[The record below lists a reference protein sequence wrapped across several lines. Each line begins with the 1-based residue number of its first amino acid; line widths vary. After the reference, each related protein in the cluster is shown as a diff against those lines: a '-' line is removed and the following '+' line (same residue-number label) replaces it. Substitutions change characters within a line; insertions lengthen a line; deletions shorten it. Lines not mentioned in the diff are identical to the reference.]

1 MLQNCYKQLGLAPVK
16 SLHTMPCAGDCSSM
30 SRTSRRQA
38 DAENSTTVVQV
49 GANTIFKSAGRVNL
63 LPLVRTAVTTSHQ
76 ILVEGHMLASLHIL
90 RLLSTNQPLPPL
102 STGTK
107 ESKWQTMMDN
117 CYAAVSQAVGPH
129 CQQFSAAKQPEL
141 ATTYA
146 LYQQLLPAGHV
157 KPTRPTWL
165 KHVSLSWHSNFSCHL
180 HGSNLILVVAICT
193 QKPPV
198 SFYTSLE

>member
-1 MLQNCYKQLGLAPVK
+1 
-16 SLHTMPCAGDCSSM
+16 M

-38 DAENSTTVVQV
+38 NAENSTTVVQV

-76 ILVEGHMLASLHIL
+76 ILVEGHLLASLHIM

-107 ESKWQTMMDN
+107 ESQWQTMMDN

-180 HGSNLILVVAICT
+180 DGSNLILVVAICT

>member
-1 MLQNCYKQLGLAPVK
+1 
-16 SLHTMPCAGDCSSM
+16 M

-38 DAENSTTVVQV
+38 NAENSTTVVQV

-76 ILVEGHMLASLHIL
+76 ILVEGHLLASLHIM

-107 ESKWQTMMDN
+107 ESQWQTMMDN

-165 KHVSLSWHSNFSCHL
+165 KHVM
-180 HGSNLILVVAICT
+180 
-193 QKPPV
+193 K
-198 SFYTSLE
+198 

>member
-1 MLQNCYKQLGLAPVK
+1 
-16 SLHTMPCAGDCSSM
+16 M

-38 DAENSTTVVQV
+38 NAENSTTVVQV
-49 GANTIFKSAGRVNL
+49 GANTIFKSAGCINL
-63 LPLVRTAVTTSHQ
+63 LPLVRTAVATSHQ

-146 LYQQLLPAGHV
+146 LYQQSLPAGHV

-180 HGSNLILVVAICT
+180 PGSNLILVVAICT

-198 SFYTSLE
+198 TFCTSLE